1 MTLLYALGALVIVWV
16 AYHMMIGLRDT
27 DTRDGSDDDMAMPRE
42 LLARYAT
49 RAASGGQNGA
59 SAPRPKRGLDIFSA
73 GGPKSW
79 DEYIGQ
85 DRAKVQL
92 KMAIASAKFRK
103 TRLDHVLIAS
113 GAPGIGKTALSR
125 LVAFYA
131 GSGATEVQGEISQD
145 EARAIFA
152 NMRNGDVLIWDEFH
166 QAVNSGKRHAE
177 WLLPMLQDGVLMSSE
192 GEIKIPSVTVVA
204 ATTDAGLLP
213 ETILSRF
220 SLKPVLD
227 QYSADESADIA
238 EGMAADIFESVG
250 LNPLPRKNLLQV
262 AEVGNRTP
270 RVMGSI
276 LRQMRD
282 TEIAE
287 VATRDSEGV
296 LDIGPT
302 LHFSGLTY
310 DGLDNL
316 AQNYLLV
323 LWSVFGGQ
331 SGITNIMGVLNEPEI
346 PRLTEKLL
354 MGKGYLAIS
363 RDGRKL
369 TEAGKER
376 GLSLA
381 QESGLIDD
389 EAVV

>member
-16 AYHMMIGLRDT
+16 GYHTLVGLLT
-27 DTRDGSDDDMAMPRE
+27 NNTRDESEKDMAMPRE

-49 RAASGGQNGA
+49 RAASGGQNGT
-59 SAPRPKRGLDIFSA
+59 SAPRPKRGLEIFSA

-79 DEYIGQ
+79 DEYVGQ

-125 LVAFYA
+125 LVAYYA

-238 EGMAADIFESVG
+238 EGMAAEIFESVG
-250 LNPLPRKNLLQV
+250 LDPLPRKNLLQV

-287 VATRDSEGV
+287 VATRDAEGV

-354 MGKGYLAIS
+354 MGKGYLSIS

-376 GLSLA
+376 GLTLA
-381 QESGLIDD
+381 EESGLIDD
-389 EAVV
+389 QAVI